1 MDKERLNELREW
13 SHSKYDEGYTPQEV
27 KDALVRKG
35 FSEKDAELVIS
46 KGKATKKLIYNLV
59 MVFGLLFFLAVLLLL
74 ITNIEEIKDENKG
87 YNDTSNLE
95 ESRSLILLDFEGISL
110 ENFTKSKSTNMLIF
124 TFFDGEHLPVI
135 MTLQIANNNNPSNF
149 SSYFYTANQ
158 EIYNNFSIISTWS
171 EEDFDA
177 VDFSYSF
184 EGTEFVVLQRVITV
198 NNDIVAL
205 NLKCEKDK
213 VDNFKI
219 LFDKKVSE
227 AVKIKETLIS

>member
-13 SHSKYDEGYTPQEV
+13 SRSKYEEGYTPQEV

-35 FSEKDAELVIS
+35 FSENDAERVIS
-46 KGKATKKLIYNLV
+46 KGKAIKKLMYNLL
-59 MVFGLLFFLAVLLLL
+59 MVIGVLFFLAVLLRL
-74 ITNIEEIKDENKG
+74 ITNIGNVKDG
-87 YNDTSNLE
+87 
-95 ESRSLILLDFEGISL
+95 SLNTNNRVNINTLHSLALSDFEGISL
-110 ENFTKSKSTNMLIF
+110 ENFTKSKSSNMLIF

-149 SSYFYTANQ
+149 SSYFYTTNQ
-158 EIYNNFSIISTWS
+158 EIYSNFSIISTWS

-184 EGTEFVVLQRVITV
+184 EGTEFVILQRVITV
-198 NNDIVAL
+198 NKDIVAL
-205 NLKCEKDK
+205 ILKCEKENID
-213 VDNFKI
+213 DFKD

-227 AVKIKETLIS
+227 AVKIKKALIS